1 MKLTKGVV
9 SLKGEFLSNSTSVV
23 WLPVYITTEKLKKK
37 KRASMKYI
45 EISLGTSFIRGIRL
59 EHNLFD
65 L

>member
-23 WLPVYITTEKLKKK
+23 WLYITTEKLKKK